1 MLIWIIFGSFLVI
14 VAFVVFS
21 LFGFLRQ
28 SKVIDFAWGLSYT
41 DSSLIGQVNELFKR
55 ELSVGLVKP
64 TVVRNLREKFGIN
77 GKNGQ
82 WLSRSVLFE
91 IRFRSKL
98 VWDFSKPFDLGNSL
112 LKNLKKYV
120 ALVLNFSKYPVLL
133 RSREFLQ
140 NRSTISSRD
149 SRLASF
155 LEKLVYSKISLCER
169 YF

>member
-64 TVVRNLREKFGIN
+64 TVVWNLRENLGIN

-82 WLSRSVLFE
+82 WPVGLSRSVWFE
-91 IRFRSKL
+91 ISFRSKL
-98 VWDFSKPFDLGNSL
+98 VWDFSKPFDFGNSWS
-112 LKNLKKYV
+112 KKI
-120 ALVLNFSKYPVLL
+120 KKIRGPGP
-133 RSREFLQ
+133 EFL
-140 NRSTISSRD
+140 
-149 SRLASF
+149 
-155 LEKLVYSKISLCER
+155 KISGPASKSWVFAKSIDHFESR
-169 YF
+169 F

>member
-64 TVVRNLREKFGIN
+64 TVVWNLREKFGIN
-77 GKNGQ
+77 GKRGQ
-82 WLSRSVLFE
+82 WPVGLSRSVWFE

-98 VWDFSKPFDLGNSL
+98 VWDFSKPFDFGRLDSPFAILSNSICNRGTFCFNSSTWFGL
-112 LKNLKKYV
+112 RGPILSLST
-120 ALVLNFSKYPVLL
+120 FSWGTK
-133 RSREFLQ
+133 
-140 NRSTISSRD
+140 
-149 SRLASF
+149 SF
-155 LEKLVYSKISLCER
+155 Q
-169 YF
+169 